1 MELLDLLEQ
10 RVDALLDR
18 QTKLVEENT
27 RLRSEVENGLSGL
40 TAENQTLRESLE
52 EERSIKAAVLSR
64 LDALLLR
71 LKDHSAVEER
81 PL

>member
-10 RVDALLDR
+10 KVNELLDR
-18 QTKLVEENT
+18 QTKLTEENA
-27 RLRSEVENGLSGL
+27 RLRSEVEDGLSGL
-40 TAENQTLRESLE
+40 ATENQALKESLE
-52 EERSIKAAVLSR
+52 EERRTKAAVLSR

-71 LKDHSAVEER
+71 LKVHPAEEER